1 MTDRSPAVLEGPADL
16 PARGRLNCRVG
27 ALLAATVLGAGA
39 ALLPGAARATD
50 ATWLTSPG
58 TGDFDTGSNWTGGTV
73 PDGTAFFGTSGT
85 TGLSVSTDTT
95 IGGWTFNSGASNYT
109 FSNNFVTL
117 TFTGAGIV
125 INGGSASITND
136 GLLNFNASST
146 AGSAS
151 ITNDLLLFFND
162 TSTAGSASIT
172 NNSELDF
179 VTSSTAGSASIT
191 NNSFGHTS
199 LFDSASGGTA
209 RFILNGSGFLDISL
223 LTTGG
228 TTAGSIEGDGNV
240 FLGSKNLAVGGN
252 DLSTTFSG
260 VIQTFRGGGGS
271 GSLTKEGTGTLT
283 LTGTNT
289 YYGATVVNAGT
300 LEVDGSIAASSNV
313 TVNSGGTLSGIGTV
327 GPTTINGGTL
337 SPGNATSPTG
347 TLTVTGDLAFQ
358 PGSVYLIHVTPSA
371 ASSTTV
377 SGSATLSGGTV
388 NAQFASG
395 SYLVKQYTILTAA
408 SGLGGTSFAGLTN
421 TNLPAGFTDSLS
433 YNADDAFLNLA
444 AALGV
449 GSGLNG
455 NQQNVANAINGFF
468 NGGGALPPNF
478 VTVFGL
484 TGGNLANALTQLS
497 GEAAT
502 GAQQGAFELTNE
514 FLGLMLDPFV
524 DGTGGSSLGGGGGGG
539 GALGFAPERQ
549 AAWPAD
555 RALAYAPILKA
566 PVYQAPPSFARRW
579 SAWAAGFGGSNKT
592 GGDAAVGSHDSTARI
607 YGYAGGLDY
616 HFSPDTVAGFALAG
630 GGTNWDL
637 AAGPGGGKSDA
648 FQAGV
653 YGATRWGPAYAVA
666 ALAFANHWMSTD
678 RFAFAGDHLTAS
690 FDAQDYA
697 GRLEGGYRLATPLGG
712 IAPYAA
718 VQAQSFHTPNYS
730 ETDVTGGGFGLAYA
744 SRDATDTRS
753 ELGAR
758 FDHTAALDSGALLTL
773 RGRLAWA
780 HDWVSNPTLTAAF
793 QALPGSSFIVD
804 GAVPPENS
812 ALVSAGAELR
822 LAGGL
827 SLLAKFDGDFAAGSQ
842 TYSGT
847 GTLRYT
853 W

>member
-395 SYLVKQYTILTAA
+395 SYLAKQYTILTAA
-408 SGLGGTSFAGLTN
+408 GGLGGTSFAALTN

-433 YNADDAFLNLA
+433 YDADDAFLNLT

-524 DGTGGSSLGGGGGGG
+524 DGTGGSSLARRR
-539 GALGFAPERQ
+539 GALGFAPERP
-549 AAWPAD
+549 AAC
-555 RALAYAPILKA
+555 RPIA
-566 PVYQAPPSFARRW
+566 RSPMPRSSRRRSIRRRHPSTRRW

-592 GGDAAVGSHDSTARI
+592 GGDAAVGSHDSTART
-607 YGYAGGLDY
+607 YGFAGGLDY
-616 HFSPDTVAGFALAG
+616 HFSPDTVVGVCARRRRHKLGPRRRASAAARATPSRPVSTARRDG
-630 GGTNWDL
+630 GRPMPLPRSLSPITGCR
-637 AAGPGGGKSDA
+637 P
-648 FQAGV
+648 
-653 YGATRWGPAYAVA
+653 
-666 ALAFANHWMSTD
+666 
-678 RFAFAGDHLTAS
+678 TAS
-690 FDAQDYA
+690 P
-697 GRLEGGYRLATPLGG
+697 LPAT
-712 IAPYAA
+712 I
-718 VQAQSFHTPNYS
+718 
-730 ETDVTGGGFGLAYA
+730 
-744 SRDATDTRS
+744 
-753 ELGAR
+753 
-758 FDHTAALDSGALLTL
+758 
-773 RGRLAWA
+773 
-780 HDWVSNPTLTAAF
+780 
-793 QALPGSSFIVD
+793 
-804 GAVPPENS
+804 
-812 ALVSAGAELR
+812 
-822 LAGGL
+822 
-827 SLLAKFDGDFAAGSQ
+827 
-842 TYSGT
+842 
-847 GTLRYT
+847 
-853 W
+853 